1 MVVEPVETLIS
12 FRPFSVRTILCLD
25 KHRRGVLADNTVG
38 ALRVRDRYFVI
49 PVINF
54 FSS

>member
-12 FRPFSVRTILCLD
+12 SRPFSVCIILRLD
-25 KHRRGVLADNTVG
+25 KLDPGLADNTVS
-38 ALRVRDRYFVI
+38 ALYVRDRYFVI

-54 FSS
+54 FPS